1 MMVCRDSRTSRCM
14 SGQRM
19 DREGLNGCHFFLLWW
34 FFFQEF
40 RYSIYKVRH
49 HLFYPVLWISVYISK
64 TMILYYDIKKRMFR
78 LIIVVLVEIT
88 MRQDKITNVSFGK
101 FC

>member
-1 MMVCRDSRTSRCM
+1 
-14 SGQRM
+14 M
-19 DREGLNGCHFFLLWW
+19 DQEGLNGCHFFLLWW
-34 FFFQEF
+34 FFFQGF
-40 RYSIYKVRH
+40 RYSFYKVRH

-64 TMILYYDIKKRMFR
+64 TMILYYDIKNGDECMFS

-88 MRQDKITNVSFGK
+88 MRQDKITNGSFGK